1 MRCRFR
7 RLRGTHG
14 ATVIHG
20 FWGVREPGVA
30 LIPLTAF
37 GDATRGGNNGAQK
50 RSGLPGLRVA
60 R

>member
-1 MRCRFR
+1 
-7 RLRGTHG
+7 
-14 ATVIHG
+14 VIHG